1 MIWSKANCPST
12 QTDVESI
19 RSRFYGFVQF
29 APDNDVAVDISFGS
43 VGFTLALARAFRTV
57 SHPNAHS
64 HHLTIKVSCFESYV
78 SYGRRS
84 LSVGFLDIPTEA

>member
-1 MIWSKANCPST
+1 MLCSST
-12 QTDVESI
+12 QTDVQSI

-57 SHPNAHS
+57 SHSFGAHHWMMVTS
-64 HHLTIKVSCFESYV
+64 SLLLLPGGGTTVTG
-78 SYGRRS
+78 GR
-84 LSVGFLDIPTEA
+84 GHNT